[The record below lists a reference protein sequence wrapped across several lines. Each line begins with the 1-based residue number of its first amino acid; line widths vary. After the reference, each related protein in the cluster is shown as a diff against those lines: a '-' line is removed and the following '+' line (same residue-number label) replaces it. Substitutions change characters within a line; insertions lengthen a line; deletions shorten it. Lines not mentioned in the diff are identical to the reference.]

1 MYGATPQPHTTHM
14 FTVAVKSANELSL
27 LAQKHFISYT
37 FN

>member
-1 MYGATPQPHTTHM
+1 MHGATPQPHTTHV
-14 FTVAVKSANELSL
+14 FGVAVKSANKLSL